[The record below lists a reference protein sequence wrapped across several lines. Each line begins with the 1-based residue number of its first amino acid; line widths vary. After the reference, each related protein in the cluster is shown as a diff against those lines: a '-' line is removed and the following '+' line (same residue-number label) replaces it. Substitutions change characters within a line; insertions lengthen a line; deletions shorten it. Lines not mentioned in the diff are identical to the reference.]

1 MRSCLKTVDPV
12 SHMSH
17 VSLAHPP
24 ALGTCFIAA
33 LGMLL
38 QCVKKNLNRGLDPYE
53 DQIAEMVLI
62 WSSFYTKGLIFNVHE
77 TLKNKQKPS
86 QKASCCLWV
95 SWDLQGSL
103 FIVILVE
110 TCF

>member
-1 MRSCLKTVDPV
+1 MTSCLKTVDPV

-38 QCVKKNLNRGLDPYE
+38 QCVKKKLNRGLGPYE
-53 DQIAEMVLI
+53 DKIAEMVLI
-62 WSSFYTKGLIFNVHE
+62 WSSFYTKVLIL
-77 TLKNKQKPS
+77 LKSPLFFPIEKIF
-86 QKASCCLWV
+86 
-95 SWDLQGSL
+95 DLTS
-103 FIVILVE
+103 
-110 TCF
+110 